1 MGKFPFL
8 DKIYADPEVTSI
20 ELNEIEQT
28 LTLYC
33 SSQEKLDR
41 LLFEVRGHMSLH
53 KAFTWRKKYHAYFS
67 YHIRI
72 NENEKKMDATFKKV
86 SGYHKHV
93 ADFTD
98 VVEDP
103 GSLQYISL
111 SRPQGDHDGVFQA
124 TTISHTHCL
133 YSLSSMT
140 TAVLRLLQF
149 ADFPILQN
157 VAAYTK
163 IGFTLYKL
171 TRTKKYGQ
179 VQKPRTVVDFFN
191 HWETNYYGQFSF
203 DLNYSFMNDFVKL
216 FRTEEFI
223 ETCRHDFIEVFFND
237 LGTNFRYMARID
249 GTQPPLNQHVVE
261 YRQCKMHHCHFRL
274 IELGGFKSCK
284 EIILSS
290 QRSCC
295 NSQAKDFVEES
306 IKSGELLEE
315 NVMSMN
321 SYYSMY
327 NVSIVNRIIFKYRNF
342 IIHLDCVKKKSNQRY
357 GKFSNVVHLTLH
369 YPELNESL
377 KTLQSDINDI
387 LLRNSIIDMYK
398 ELVSTKGSSDT
409 AIEQVENKILSR
421 LTMEKFHLPPRYSDN
436 KPMSFLIKDYVHE
449 IVKLDFK
456 DSFPFY
462 FDICRF
468 RHMFDLKTKALDGNG
483 KLFSVQHI
491 HKRKLAKMQKF
502 EELWNKNSSFV
513 DKEEIWRRAIIFLP
527 PSKYI
532 DRILVTSD
540 FLRPRCTQ
548 KELKKCKLLPGIN
561 YISISEGFKEED
573 LIMSLEVG
581 SSSRYNLDSC
591 KAKLKSLF
599 SAFLGTLTI
608 HRLGSFEN
616 VDSKLV
622 FCIPYTVYTLG
633 SSFFSYRVSEKNY
646 ERSIEATPKL
656 GYLQDL
662 YDFDPEVNYV
672 ELNEIEHTISLGCT
686 SNQRLDRLKFE
697 VHGNSLHFMKLV
709 PQSDSGSN
717 FLQYDPYSNGSY
729 TLYDETSMLERVR
742 EFPNIDDYPKLKNV
756 GAFIRFGVTLFRV
769 EKAKDEIRPVSA
781 MIDCWEEYFNGVFSF
796 DLLPSYKDDLEDYL
810 SAKGFSVI
818 DKYGFTQ
825 CFFNDIVKNLRF
837 MVKISD
843 QNISSESTFEYN
855 YCKTDHIHFL
865 VIDIDSS
872 KCSSEI
878 IMSSQMPCDL
888 AQAKTFVQESIKS
901 GELFREHVM
910 SLNSYFSM
918 YNVSMVNRTVFK
930 YKNLIIHLDGVS
942 KKSNQRYGKFSDV
955 VNLTLHS
962 PQLNASMQE
971 LQANITNNESLKR
984 SIEELSKQ
992 LITAGEY
999 ISGIIDKFI
1008 EL

>member
-1 MGKFPFL
+1 MNDQMRNQTDEGAILTDEGGILTRKISVRRTFLTYVRGVDGSNVRRLKRLEDIVDVIEDWDRSVVTVKALTTSALEIVENDICSMVARLDLLKKLYSDQRKTLGLRIVDEENDKQYQFLSSHYCPFEVTKFCSFYGIDPLFVQEGNFISLKHIGKEKWGRILDFMNYWNTNFGFLDLEEIWQRKMPLILSNFTQTLLVSCNFIRNRYYYTKINTIRCMPGVQYVRIDCKETDVVLQITIAAKSKSTMKSAALFAERIFFGYLDSVNGLYLQKNRIKSSPFFFCIPYPCAAEKLFKNEFISMGKFPFL

-295 NSQAKDFVEES
+295 NSQAKDFVQES

-398 ELVSTKGSSDT
+398 ELVSTS
-409 AIEQVENKILSR
+409 
-421 LTMEKFHLPPRYSDN
+421 
-436 KPMSFLIKDYVHE
+436 
-449 IVKLDFK
+449 
-456 DSFPFY
+456 
-462 FDICRF
+462 
-468 RHMFDLKTKALDGNG
+468 
-483 KLFSVQHI
+483 
-491 HKRKLAKMQKF
+491 
-502 EELWNKNSSFV
+502 
-513 DKEEIWRRAIIFLP
+513 
-527 PSKYI
+527 
-532 DRILVTSD
+532 
-540 FLRPRCTQ
+540 
-548 KELKKCKLLPGIN
+548 
-561 YISISEGFKEED
+561 
-573 LIMSLEVG
+573 
-581 SSSRYNLDSC
+581 
-591 KAKLKSLF
+591 
-599 SAFLGTLTI
+599 
-608 HRLGSFEN
+608 
-616 VDSKLV
+616 
-622 FCIPYTVYTLG
+622 
-633 SSFFSYRVSEKNY
+633 
-646 ERSIEATPKL
+646 
-656 GYLQDL
+656 
-662 YDFDPEVNYV
+662 
-672 ELNEIEHTISLGCT
+672 
-686 SNQRLDRLKFE
+686 
-697 VHGNSLHFMKLV
+697 
-709 PQSDSGSN
+709 
-717 FLQYDPYSNGSY
+717 
-729 TLYDETSMLERVR
+729 
-742 EFPNIDDYPKLKNV
+742 
-756 GAFIRFGVTLFRV
+756 
-769 EKAKDEIRPVSA
+769 
-781 MIDCWEEYFNGVFSF
+781 
-796 DLLPSYKDDLEDYL
+796 
-810 SAKGFSVI
+810 
-818 DKYGFTQ
+818 
-825 CFFNDIVKNLRF
+825 
-837 MVKISD
+837 
-843 QNISSESTFEYN
+843 
-855 YCKTDHIHFL
+855 
-865 VIDIDSS
+865 
-872 KCSSEI
+872 
-878 IMSSQMPCDL
+878 
-888 AQAKTFVQESIKS
+888 
-901 GELFREHVM
+901 
-910 SLNSYFSM
+910 
-918 YNVSMVNRTVFK
+918 
-930 YKNLIIHLDGVS
+930 
-942 KKSNQRYGKFSDV
+942 
-955 VNLTLHS
+955 
-962 PQLNASMQE
+962 
-971 LQANITNNESLKR
+971 
-984 SIEELSKQ
+984 
-992 LITAGEY
+992 EY
-999 ISGIIDKFI
+999 ISSLVDQSFGLSKV
-1008 EL
+1008 